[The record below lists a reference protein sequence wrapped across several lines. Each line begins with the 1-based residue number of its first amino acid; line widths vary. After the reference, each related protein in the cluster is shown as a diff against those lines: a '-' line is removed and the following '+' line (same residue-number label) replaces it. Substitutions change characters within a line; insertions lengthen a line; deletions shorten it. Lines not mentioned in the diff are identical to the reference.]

1 MMKWKFFTEE
11 YLFQIIRIDS
21 EVKTKI
27 IVQARTI
34 NEPEGVQSGRLRVL
48 YQVLPV
54 SAK

>member
-1 MMKWKFFTEE
+1 MM
-11 YLFQIIRIDS
+11 RIDS

-27 IVQARTI
+27 KVQARTM
-34 NEPEGVQSGRLRVL
+34 NEPEGVQSGRFRVL